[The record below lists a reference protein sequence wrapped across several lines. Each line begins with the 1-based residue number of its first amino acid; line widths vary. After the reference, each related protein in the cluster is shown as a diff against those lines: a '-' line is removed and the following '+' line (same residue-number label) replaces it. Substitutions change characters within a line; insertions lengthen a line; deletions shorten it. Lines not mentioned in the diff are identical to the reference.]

1 MKKTYIIICLLV
13 CTLCLFTG
21 CNNKDA
27 GEPSSEISENQTVNQ
42 VSDPGLETGGKI
54 DNKME
59 AFETKLKDDGMKLG
73 ERVPKDASALGA
85 KEGYGFNINDIPVE
99 IYLFDKNSSEEWTAQ
114 NLKSAEESQTVTIF
128 GVEVNGE
135 TPTLECALNDGLIVV
150 FPLESMMPHPDKDK
164 IIEIFKTL

>member
-1 MKKTYIIICLLV
+1 MKKIYIIICLLV
-13 CTLCLFTG
+13 CALCLFTG

-27 GEPSSEISENQTVNQ
+27 EAPSSEISENQTANQ
-42 VSDPGLETGGKI
+42 VSDPGLETSGKI
-54 DNKME
+54 DNKMD
-59 AFETKLKDDGMKLG
+59 AFETKLKDAGMKPG
-73 ERVPKDASALGA
+73 DRVPKDASALGA
-85 KEGYGFNINDIPVE
+85 KEGYGLNINDIPVE
-99 IYLFDKNSSEEWTAQ
+99 IYLFDKSSSEEWSAQ

-135 TPTLECALNDGLIVV
+135 TPTLECALNDGLVVV